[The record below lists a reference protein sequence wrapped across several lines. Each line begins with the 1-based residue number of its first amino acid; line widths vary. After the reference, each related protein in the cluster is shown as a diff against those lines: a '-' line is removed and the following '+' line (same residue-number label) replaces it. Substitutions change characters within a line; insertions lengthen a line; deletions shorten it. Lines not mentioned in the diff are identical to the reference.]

1 MSPRNPLRYLFISSA
16 STSVA
21 AAAFVIGLMSVASR
35 FLGIF
40 RDRILASSF
49 GASETLDIYY
59 AAFRLPDLVFNL
71 LVLGA
76 LSAGFIPVFARLIK
90 DNKNL
95 KEAWLL
101 ASNILNILSLG
112 LLVVCGLG
120 VAAASWLVDV
130 IAPGFPIEARSTI
143 VTLTRIMF
151 LSPIFLGLSS
161 IVGGV
166 LQSFNRFLVYSLSP
180 IFYNL
185 GIIFGALFL
194 VPRFGVMG
202 LAWGVVIGSGLHFL
216 VQIPALLKLGFKYSF
231 FINWRDQ
238 AMRAVYSMM
247 TARTL
252 GLAITQINLTVITI
266 IASGLPA
273 GSLSVFNLANNLQS
287 FPVSIFGISFAIA
300 VFPFLSST
308 VTDRDFINSFS
319 RTFRQIM
326 FFIIPSTVIFI
337 ILRAQIV
344 RVILGSG
351 EFNWQD
357 TTLTIDTLGFFV
369 LSLFAQATIPLL
381 TRGFFARHD
390 SKTPFYIGLFSN
402 AVNIVLAL
410 WLIKYWGVAGLA
422 LSFSLSMILNFL
434 LLFFV
439 LHHRLGSLDDKKI
452 FVSLSKFSG
461 AAIVMALSIQAMKL
475 LVWPYV
481 DMTRLWGVL
490 SQGALAGLFG
500 LVVYLAICSLLK
512 SEEFIEL
519 YRATKIKLGVAAKK
533 LHSEDDQGEVRG
545 I

>member
-1 MSPRNPLRYLFISSA
+1 MSRNPFSRFFNSSPGA
-16 STSVA
+16 SVA
-21 AAAFVIGLMSVASR
+21 SAAFVIGLMSIASR

-49 GASETLDIYY
+49 GASQTLDIYY

-90 DNKNL
+90 DNKDH
-95 KEAWLL
+95 EVAWKL
-101 ASNILNILSLG
+101 ASNILNTLTVG
-112 LLVVCGLG
+112 LLVVCG
-120 VAAASWLVDV
+120 VAVLIAPWLVNV

-161 IVGGV
+161 IAGGM
-166 LQSFNRFLVYSLSP
+166 LQSFSKFFVYSLSP
-180 IFYNL
+180 ILYNI
-185 GIIFGALFL
+185 GIICGALFL
-194 VPRFGVMG
+194 VPYFGIMG
-202 LAWGVVIGSGLHFL
+202 LAWGVVIGSFCHFL
-216 VQIPALLKLGFKYSF
+216 VQLPALFQLGFRYHF
-231 FINWRDQ
+231 FIDWKDKS
-238 AMRAVYSMM
+238 MRAIYRMM

-300 VFPFLSST
+300 VFPLLSAT
-308 VTDRDFINSFS
+308 TTDKDFTDRFS

-326 FFIIPSTVIFI
+326 FFIVPATVAFI
-337 ILRAQIV
+337 VLRAQIV

-351 EFNWQD
+351 QFNWHD

-381 TRGFFARHD
+381 TRGFYARHD
-390 SKTPFYIGLFSN
+390 SKTPFFIGLFSDAMN
-402 AVNIVLAL
+402 VFLAL
-410 WLIKYWGVAGLA
+410 WLIKILGVAGLA
-422 LSFSLSMILNFL
+422 LSFSLSVILNFL

-452 FVSLSKFSG
+452 VVSIAKFS
-461 AAIVMALSIQAMKL
+461 AAALAMGLSVQAMKL

-481 DMTRLWGVL
+481 DMTKLWGVL

-500 LVVYLAICSLLK
+500 LVVYLAVCSLLK
-512 SEEFIEL
+512 SEEFFEL
-519 YRATKIKLGVAAKK
+519 WAATKVRILDSIKKVKN
-533 LHSEDDQGEVRG
+533 DDQGEVRG

>member
-1 MSPRNPLRYLFISSA
+1 MSHNPLRMFFNKSTG
-16 STSVA
+16 TSVA
-21 AAAFVIGLMSVASR
+21 AAAFVIGLMSIASR
-35 FLGIF
+35 VLGIF
-40 RDRILASSF
+40 RDRILASTF
-49 GASETLDIYY
+49 GASQSLDIYY

-90 DNKNL
+90 DNKERA
-95 KEAWLL
+95 EAWRL
-101 ASNILNILSLG
+101 ASNILNTLSVG
-112 LLVVCGLG
+112 LLVICGLG
-120 VAAASWLVDV
+120 IATAPWLVNI
-130 IAPGFPIEARSTI
+130 IAPGFPLKARSTI
-143 VTLTRIMF
+143 IILTRIMF
-151 LSPIFLGLSS
+151 LSPFFLGLSS
-161 IVGGV
+161 IAGGI
-166 LQSFNRFLVYSLSP
+166 LQSFNRFFVYSLSP
-180 IFYNL
+180 ILYNI

-194 VPRFGVMG
+194 VPRFGIVG
-202 LAWGVVIGSGLHFL
+202 LAWGVVIGSFFHFL
-216 VQIPALLKLGFKYSF
+216 VQLPALFKLGFKYSF
-231 FINWRDQ
+231 FINWRDRS
-238 AMRAVYSMM
+238 MRAIYSMM

-252 GLAITQINLTVITI
+252 GLAVTQINLTVITI

-300 VFPFLSST
+300 VFPLLSST
-308 VTDRDFINSFS
+308 ANDKDFVERFS

-326 FFIIPSTVIFI
+326 FFIIPATVIFI
-337 ILRAQIV
+337 VLRAQIV

-351 EFNWQD
+351 QFNWRD
-357 TTLTIDTLGFFV
+357 TTLTIDALGFFV

-390 SKTPFYIGLFSN
+390 SKTPFYVSLLSN
-402 AVNIVLAL
+402 GVNVVLAL
-410 WLIKYWGVAGLA
+410 WLIKFLGVAGLA
-422 LSFSLSMILNFL
+422 LSFSLSVILNFL
-434 LLFFV
+434 LLFFI
-439 LHHRLGSLDDKKI
+439 LRYRLGQLDEKMIIISLA
-452 FVSLSKFSG
+452 KFSG

-500 LVVYLAICSLLK
+500 LIVYLAVCSLLK

-519 YRATKIKLGVAAKK
+519 WAATKIRIFDAAKK
-533 LHSEDDQGEVRG
+533 LKSDDDQGEVRG